1 MWQVPVQRQL
11 RSVVGTQQGEVRPG
25 AYTAVTSV
33 FMVSNTQNSQVFA
46 NFSMY
51 TIESLANLLLDNK
64 RVAFSFIDESK
75 GGERNFVSCREADD
89 WDRID
94 SQVEDNA
101 EVDGDDFYVI
111 GHPRSGEIPH
121 ETNLVFKNTSEAGN
135 VVVSKCISLKL

>member
-1 MWQVPVQRQL
+1 MH
-11 RSVVGTQQGEVRPG
+11 
-25 AYTAVTSV
+25 
-33 FMVSNTQNSQVFA
+33 
-46 NFSMY
+46 
-51 TIESLANLLLDNK
+51 TIESLANILLDNK

-94 SQVEDNA
+94 SQVEGTA

-121 ETNLVFKNTSEAGN
+121 ETNLVFKNRFEAGN
-135 VVVSKCISLKL
+135 FVVGKRISLRL